1 MKELKQE
8 LIQREI
14 KPKIYGYTT
23 NQYKDIE
30 WQGEK
35 QGKGLIKIG
44 YTERRVE
51 SRLWE
56 QFPTK
61 TPEANPFIV
70 LFEEEA
76 IDNLGNFFNDRLIHK
91 KLEKKGF
98 RRVRGE
104 WFECGVNDLMTV
116 FIEIKKGKEN
126 IDNRILDFEL
136 RPEQDEAIRI
146 TTNYLKKYN
155 RSKEGRPPHFLWNAK
170 MRFGKTF
177 TAYKL
182 AQKMGWKH
190 IIVLTYKPAVQSAW
204 KEDLENHIDFEEWQ
218 FIDRQNT
225 FDQIDKNKPFVWF
238 ASFQDILGRKKDGK
252 IKDRYQAAKKI
263 DWDCVILDEYHF
275 GAWRDAAKDFYTGE
289 IAEEVDIDETIEIQE
304 KFKEEIFPLKAN
316 SFLYLSGTPFRVMAN
331 GEFLEDQIFNWT
343 YADEQRAKNNWN
355 KDEENPYLE
364 LPQIVMMTY
373 QLPDKIRE
381 FAANND
387 QNEFSLNE
395 FFKAKETIDRGKKKY
410 IFEYEDQVQQWLNI
424 IRGQDRIFNP
434 AIEKDYI
441 KPPIPFEDARLV
453 SYLNHTFWFLP
464 SVASCKAMAEML
476 KRPNNIFFHDYKV
489 FVAAGKDA
497 GIGLDAFNNAK
508 KVIGNP
514 FKSKTIT
521 LSCGKLTT
529 GVTVPSWSGIFI
541 LRDTISP
548 ETYFQASFRVQSPWL
563 LKNSDPADIKKK
575 EIIKPT
581 CYIFD
586 FSPNRALNLISEYS
600 SKLDLNDARTPEQRV
615 QEFLNF
621 LPVLCYDGS
630 SMQVL
635 NAIELLDIAVTGVA
649 STMLAKRW
657 QSSQLIDISNSTLEK
672 VLNSPDILASLE
684 KIEAFRNLNKDI
696 QRVISSEKEI
706 NKLKKK
712 SLDEDLTK
720 KEKQQIT
727 DEEKKN
733 KGFKKQLRDKLLKF
747 ITRIPVFMY
756 LTDYREETL
765 KDLIMDIEPELFI
778 KTTGLTIDD
787 FEKMCEV
794 GVFNSGNI
802 NSAIFAFKRFEDYSL
817 IYAGGKEL
825 SDDDIIGGF
834 DSKITRGE
842 FNQVIEGMN

>member
-8 LIQREI
+8 LLQKKIT
-14 KPKIYGYTT
+14 PKIYAYTT
-23 NQYKDIE
+23 EQYKNIE

-35 QGKGLIKIG
+35 SGKGLIKIG
-44 YTERRVE
+44 YTKKDVE
-51 SRLWE
+51 SRVWS

-61 TPEANPFIV
+61 TPEEIPFDI

-76 IDNLGNFFNDRLIHK
+76 IDNFGNFFNDHLVHK
-91 KLEKKGF
+91 KLEEKGF
-98 RRVRGE
+98 RRVGGE
-104 WFECGVNDLMTV
+104 WFECSIEDLQSI
-116 FIEIKKGKEN
+116 FIEIKKGKKNLE
-126 IDNRILDFEL
+126 NRIWDFKL
-136 RPEQDEAIRI
+136 RPEQSEAVKI
-146 TTNYLKKYN
+146 TASYFKKY
-155 RSKEGRPPHFLWNAK
+155 KKDKKGKPPHFLWNAK

-177 TAYKL
+177 TSYKL
-182 AQKMGWKH
+182 AQEMGWRN

-204 KEDLENHIDFEEWQ
+204 KEDLQNHIDFDGWQ
-218 FIDRQNT
+218 FIDRNNT
-225 FDQIDKNKPFVWF
+225 FDQIEKDKPFVWF

-263 DWDCVILDEYHF
+263 NWDCVILDEYHF
-275 GAWRDAAKDFYTGE
+275 GAWREAAKDFYTGE
-289 IAEEVDIDETIEIQE
+289 IADEVDVDESIEFQE

-316 SFLYLSGTPFRVMAN
+316 SFLYLSGTPFRAMAD

-343 YADEQRAKNNWN
+343 YADEQRAKNNWD
-355 KDEENPYLE
+355 KDETNPYLE
-364 LPQIVMMTY
+364 LPQIIMMTY

-395 FFKAKETIDRGKKKY
+395 FFKAKKIIERGKNKFV
-410 IFEYEDQVQQWLNI
+410 FEYEDQVQQWLNI
-424 IRGQDRIFNP
+424 IRGQDKIFNP
-434 AIEKDYI
+434 AIEKDHI
-441 KPPIPFEDARLV
+441 RPPIPFEDARLI

-476 KRPNNIFFHDYKV
+476 RRPNNIFFHDYKI
-489 FVAAGKDA
+489 FVAAGSDA
-497 GIGLDAFNNAK
+497 GIGLEAFNNAK
-508 KVIGNP
+508 KIIGNP
-514 FKSKTIT
+514 LKSKTIT

-541 LRDTISP
+541 LRDTTSP
-548 ETYFQASFRVQSPWL
+548 ETYFQAAFRIQSPWV
-563 LKNSDPADIKKK
+563 LKNSDPLDSKKI
-575 EIIKPT
+575 EILKPN

-600 SKLDLNDARTPEQRV
+600 SRLDLNDSRTPEQRV

-706 NKLKKK
+706 NKLKIK
-712 SLDEDLTK
+712 SLEEELTQ
-720 KEKQQIT
+720 KEKKIIT
-727 DEEKKN
+727 EEEKKN
-733 KGFKKQLRDKLLKF
+733 KGFKKLLREKLLKF

-756 LTDYREETL
+756 LTDYREKTL
-765 KDLIMDIEPELFI
+765 KDLIMNIESELFI

-794 GVFNSGNI
+794 GVFNSSNI

-825 SDDDIIGGF
+825 SDDEIIGGF

-842 FNQVIEGMN
+842 FNQAVEGVV

>member
-1 MKELKQE
+1 MKELKQD

-14 KPKIYGYTT
+14 RPKIYAYTT
-23 NQYKDIE
+23 GQYKEAE

-35 QGKGLIKIG
+35 SGNGLLKIG
-44 YTERRVE
+44 YTERDVE
-51 SRLWE
+51 SRIWD

-61 TPEANPFIV
+61 TPEKNPFTV

-76 IDNLGNFFNDRLIHK
+76 VDNFGNFFNDHLIHK
-91 KLEKKGF
+91 KLQEKGF
-98 RRVRGE
+98 KRVNGE
-104 WFECGVNDLMTV
+104 WFECSVDDLNGV
-116 FIEIKKGKEN
+116 FIEIKKGKKNIEN
-126 IDNRILDFEL
+126 RSWDFGM
-136 RPEQDEAIRI
+136 RPEQSEAVKI
-146 TTNYLKKYN
+146 TSDYFKKYN
-155 RSKEGRPPHFLWNAK
+155 KSKEGNPPHFLWNAK

-177 TAYKL
+177 TAYQL
-182 AQKMGWKH
+182 AKKMGWKH

-204 KEDLENHIDFEEWQ
+204 KEDLENHVDFEGWQ
-218 FIDRQNT
+218 FIDRHHT
-225 FDQIDKNKPFVWF
+225 FDQIDSSKPFVWF

-252 IKDRYQAAKKI
+252 IKDRYQEAKKI
-263 DWDCVILDEYHF
+263 NWDCVILDEYHF
-275 GAWRDAAKDFYTGE
+275 GSWRDAAKDFYTGE
-289 IAEEVDIDETIEIQE
+289 LADEVDVDESIEAQE
-304 KFKEEIFPLKAN
+304 KFKEEIFPLKAD
-316 SFLYLSGTPFRVMAN
+316 SFLYLSGTPFRAMAT

-343 YADEQRAKNNWN
+343 YADEQRAKSNWD
-355 KDEENPYLE
+355 KEEINPYLE

-373 QLPDKIRE
+373 QLPEKIRE

-395 FFKAKETIDRGKKKY
+395 FFKAKQANEKGRKKY
-410 IFEYEDQVQQWLNI
+410 IFEHEDQVQQWLNI
-424 IRGQDRIFNP
+424 IRGQEKIFNP
-434 AIEKDYI
+434 AIEKDYV
-441 KPPIPFEDARLV
+441 KPPIPFEDARLL

-464 SVASCKAMAEML
+464 SVASCRAMAELL
-476 KRPNNIFFHDYKV
+476 KRPNNIFFHDYKI
-489 FVAAGKDA
+489 FVAAGTDA
-497 GIGLDAFNNAK
+497 GIGLEAFDNVK
-508 KVIGNP
+508 KNIGNP
-514 FKSKTIT
+514 LKSKTIT

-529 GVTVPSWSGIFI
+529 GVTVPSWSGIFF
-541 LRDTISP
+541 LRDTTSP
-548 ETYFQASFRVQSPWL
+548 ETYFQAAFRIQSPWV
-563 LKNSDPADIKKK
+563 LKNSDPVDIKKK
-575 EIIKPT
+575 EVLKPT

-600 SKLDLNDARTPEQRV
+600 SRLDLNDSRTPEQRV

-635 NAIELLDIAVTGVA
+635 SAIELLDIAITGVA

-657 QSSQLIDISNSTLEK
+657 QSAQLIDISNSTLEK
-672 VLNSPDILASLE
+672 LLNSPEVLASLE

-706 NKLKKK
+706 NKLKKE
-712 SLDEDLTK
+712 SLEEDLTN
-720 KEKQQIT
+720 KEKKLISE
-727 DEEKKN
+727 EEKKN
-733 KGFKKQLRDKLLKF
+733 KGFKKQLREKLLKF

-842 FNQVIEGMN
+842 FNQVIEGIV